1 MALDRV
7 KTRSNAEKHIRAN
20 RLQDAVKELQKLA
33 EDSPRDIQVLNQIG
47 NLYLRMGN
55 KTAAVPMFLKVAE
68 LYNKTGF
75 ATKAVASL
83 KIATREQPDNL
94 PAWEMLATL
103 SEQQGFAR
111 EARLAYG
118 EVAEL
123 LAKAGNLDALVAVQN
138 KILEIEPENI
148 KARIQLGDN
157 YLKLERKDEGVREY
171 LRAANQLVTQ
181 GYVKEAARLFERAL
195 QLGPENLRALESL
208 IKNLLGHGQA
218 AQALEMLDGLLER
231 HPTAESLLLL
241 KIETL
246 AEGGRYDEA
255 EAICAELI
263 KSHPDSGQ
271 AFARQVRLMVA
282 QKRYDQAC
290 EIVDR
295 WAGRC
300 DDSKLPEVEALY
312 QEILHFAP
320 GHLGSLTGLCGV
332 YRRNQTEDS
341 LIGALASLAASAEE
355 KGDTARACEAL
366 AELVELDPTEPAHA
380 QKLKALGGGAPA
392 PASPAPVQED
402 AEEAASDDG
411 EAEIE
416 GGEHDAE
423 NPRPDETG
431 EMEIEVEVEDLELPQ
446 PDITL
451 SLATSGEAVDQ
462 GEAPSELDK
471 TEPGVMPPASSG
483 PAAKQKV
490 LDARA
495 AEIIREQLTEAEVF
509 LKYGFADKAIA
520 ELQSILKKVPDHIH
534 AHQKLIAIYRKQDKA
549 DRAVKQ
555 IVKLAAIFRD
565 QGEAETCQNL
575 LEEARSIDPANEALQ
590 AFSRESESPVEIVLE
605 EGSEAESAGRS
616 EDTGSKTDGG
626 LELDLGLLVPV
637 SEKKTERETVGEVE
651 ISLDAPE
658 PSEPAED
665 EVERQ
670 EQVQAETPSEI
681 GESELS
687 VEDSGLAEASD
698 DEASFADLD
707 LEVEVAPPEE
717 TTEEE
722 DVLIRAPEPEEE
734 TTAEEASGDD
744 LRIELSDEEI
754 AADTEILEQLEEAEF
769 YLSQELFG
777 EAKRALQAME
787 DQWPGD
793 ERVVAFRRKFE
804 EMTAAEPASEAA
816 APEPEE
822 AAVVEPSEAAGEQA
836 PEEAPADAAEVEAE
850 ASGDTSAKFDASEL
864 FEESAE
870 HPALEEGEPGDLD
883 AAAEAPEE
891 ESPSPRATGTRSR
904 TKLKV
909 TLSEILP
916 EEVLAQDRDAF
927 SGDAPKDEYFDLAS
941 ELGAALD
948 GLQTP
953 EEEPHVEDKSPEEMS
968 FEEVFEEFKR
978 GVEQKV
984 GEEDYSTH
992 YNLGIAYKEMELMDE
1007 AIGEFQIAARSPQY
1021 FVECCSMLGICFR
1034 EKGLAELAEKWYRKG
1049 IGAPGFTDEAYI
1061 GLKYDLAETLAEQGR
1076 DDESMELFKEVY
1088 AVNTNYRDIKNK
1100 VEGHLK

>member
-7 KTRSNAEKHIRAN
+7 KTRSNAEKYIRAN

-68 LYNKTGF
+68 LYNKSGF

-83 KIATREQPDNL
+83 KIATREQPENL
-94 PAWEMLATL
+94 PAWEMLASL

-123 LAKAGNLDALVAVQN
+123 LAKAGNLAALVAVQN

-157 YLKLERKDEGVREY
+157 YLKLDRKNEGVKEY
-171 LRAANQLVTQ
+171 LRAANELVTQ

-208 IKNLLGHGQA
+208 IKNLLSHGQA
-218 AQALEMLDGLLER
+218 PQALEMLDGLLER

-246 AEGGRYDEA
+246 SGDGRYDEA
-255 EAICAELI
+255 EAICAELLE
-263 KSHPDSGQ
+263 SHPDSSQ
-271 AFARQVRLMVA
+271 ARARQVRLMVA

-290 EIVDR
+290 EVVDR
-295 WAGRC
+295 WSAHC
-300 DDSKLPEVEALY
+300 DDSRLPEIEALY

-320 GHLGSLTGLCGV
+320 GHPGSLSGLCGV
-332 YRRNQTEDS
+332 YRTNRATDS

-355 KGDTARACEAL
+355 HGDTEKAREAL
-366 AELVELDPTEPAHA
+366 SELVELDPTEPAHA
-380 QKLKALGGGAPA
+380 QKLKALGGAAPEAA
-392 PASPAPVQED
+392 PASVSTPED
-402 AEEAASDDG
+402 AWDKAEHDGGAEPEEGEAAP
-411 EAEIE
+411 
-416 GGEHDAE
+416 GGV
-423 NPRPDETG
+423 RPDETG

-446 PDITL
+446 PDVTL
-451 SLATSGEAVDQ
+451 SLTTAGEAAEQV
-462 GEAPSELDK
+462 GAPDVEM
-471 TEPGVMPPASSG
+471 TESG
-483 PAAKQKV
+483 PVPSVSPQPDGRQKV

-534 AHQKLIAIYRKQDKA
+534 AHQKLIAIYRKQDKT
-549 DRAVKQ
+549 DKAVKQ
-555 IVKLAAIFRD
+555 IIKLAAIFRD
-565 QGEAETCQNL
+565 QGEAETCENL
-575 LEEARSIDPANEALQ
+575 LEEARAIDPANEALLT
-590 AFSRESESPVEIVLE
+590 FSRESDVPVEIVLE
-605 EGSEAESAGRS
+605 EGPSDKAPAAVEE
-616 EDTGSKTDGG
+616 TGDKTDGG

-637 SEKKTERETVGEVE
+637 SEKKAEEEAGEDIE
-651 ISLDAPE
+651 ISLDEPE
-658 PSEPAED
+658 PIESE
-665 EVERQ
+665 EVKVEAQ
-670 EQVQAETPSEI
+670 TEASSES
-681 GESELS
+681 GESDLLAEGS
-687 VEDSGLAEASD
+687 APAEASD

-707 LEVEVAPPEE
+707 LEVEAGPPEE

-722 DVLIRAPEPEEE
+722 DVLIREPEEG
-734 TTAEEASGDD
+734 AAGEAPPEDD
-744 LRIELSDEEI
+744 LAIELSDEEI

-793 ERVVAFRRKFE
+793 DRVVAFRRKFE
-804 EMTAAEPASEAA
+804 EVAAAVPEVEPAPAALEEPAAETP
-816 APEPEE
+816 
-822 AAVVEPSEAAGEQA
+822 VEAAGEA
-836 PEEAPADAAEVEAE
+836 VLEEAQVAAPGAEAE
-850 ASGDTSAKFDASEL
+850 ASGEASAKFDASEL

-870 HPALEEGEPGDLD
+870 HDAALAAGEPSGLDMATGAPEGEEPPL
-883 AAAEAPEE
+883 
-891 ESPSPRATGTRSR
+891 RATGTRSR

-909 TLSEILP
+909 TLSELLP
-916 EEVLAQDRDAF
+916 DEVLAQDRDAF
-927 SGDAPKDEYFDLAS
+927 SEAAPKDEYFDLAS

-953 EEEPHVEDKSPEEMS
+953 EEEAYVEDKSPEEMS

-1049 IGAPGFTDEAYI
+1049 IAAPGFTDEAYI

-1076 DDESMELFKEVY
+1076 DDESIDLFKEVY
-1088 AVNTNYRDIKNK
+1088 SVNTNYRDIKSK